1 MNNLLKEFQDLL
13 IETSDI
19 PKDELRDYYL
29 VPARTFINSNPLILN
44 FSYYDK
50 TPLMMVVEQIIKNNN
65 HPIRENYLNLL
76 AMDVIEK
83 TPVELLNYQNKYGD
97 SVIHLTTEIESF
109 SVGLLDILKERGA
122 SFSLFNKKLETPL
135 IKIASTNSLDDLKF
149 ILSYTDKNLINHQDY
164 LGQSAIFYA
173 ILKRKI
179 NNIYFLIENNAELFL
194 KNIKNQTIFDIIRD
208 EKYKKM
214 SDKKYYQ
221 ELMFILS
228 KKLNYQIY

>member
-29 VPARTFINSNPLILN
+29 VPARAFINSNPLILN

-50 TPLMMVVEQIIKNNN
+50 TPLMMIVEQIIKNNN
-65 HPIRENYLNLL
+65 HPIRANYLNLL
-76 AMDVIEK
+76 AMEVIEK
-83 TPVELLNYQNKYGD
+83 TPIELLNYQNKYGD

-149 ILSYTDKNLINHQDY
+149 ILSYTDKQLINHQDY